1 MITLSPQEAD
11 LILATLEIPRELR
24 DRLAAG
30 GSGLGL
36 NGDEIDPSSSSR
48 RIG

>member
-11 LILATLEIPRELR
+11 LILALEIPRELR